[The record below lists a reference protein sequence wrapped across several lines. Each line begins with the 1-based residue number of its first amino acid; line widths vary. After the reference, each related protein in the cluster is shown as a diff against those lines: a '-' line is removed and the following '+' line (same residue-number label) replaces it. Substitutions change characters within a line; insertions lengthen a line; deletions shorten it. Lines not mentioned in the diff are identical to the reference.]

1 MPEKTYITEGVA
13 PESQIGATLEALYE
27 TICARRDADAAD
39 SYTNKLIKGPLD
51 TLLKKVSEEA
61 LETGLAAKECQMLD
75 AYAGNEALYD
85 ASVDH
90 MRYEAADV
98 IYHLLVLMAR
108 FDVPI
113 DELAAELNARMREGE
128 RPQGCVMLEKDHVR
142 RGK

>member
-1 MPEKTYITEGVA
+1 MPDKTYITEGVA
-13 PESQIGATLEALYE
+13 PDSQIGATLEALYE
-27 TICARRDADAAD
+27 TICARRDSDAQG
-39 SYTNKLIKGPLD
+39 SYTNKLVKGPLD

-75 AYAGNEALYD
+75 AYASNAALFD
-85 ASVDH
+85 ESVDH

-108 FDVPI
+108 FDVPL
-113 DELAAELNARMREGE
+113 DELAGELNARMREDE
-128 RPQGCVMLEKDHVR
+128 RPSGCVLLNEDHVR